1 MNLAR
6 YKIMD
11 KSVLVKYLERELKL
25 SEYQKDI
32 IYDVIDH
39 MPYRIISFECNKKYN
54 PLFRLTIPFYV
65 IYFLLLLC
73 AIPFKWIITGKT
85 HYKYEGKFLKLL
97 YKWQKVLSF

>member
-6 YKIMD
+6 YKRAKI
-11 KSVLVKYLERELKL
+11 SEVSKYLERELQL

-32 IYDVIDH
+32 IYDVIEH
-39 MPYRIISFECNKKYN
+39 MPYYVISYEEKKKYN

-73 AIPFKWIITGKT
+73 VIPFKWLITGKT
-85 HYKYEGKFLKLL
+85 YYDYNGKFLKLL